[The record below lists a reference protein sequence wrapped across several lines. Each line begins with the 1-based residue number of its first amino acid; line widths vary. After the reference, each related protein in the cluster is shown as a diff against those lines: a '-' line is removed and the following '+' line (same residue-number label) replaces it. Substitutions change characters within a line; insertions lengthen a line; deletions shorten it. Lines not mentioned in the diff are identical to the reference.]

1 MTEKL
6 LQFIWKQRYFN
17 QQGLELLTGE
27 RLTIEYPGDDNV
39 HQGPDF
45 LNARIRINDNQWMGS
60 VELHLFSSG
69 WMKHS
74 HTEDENYR
82 NVILHV
88 VWKQDHLVLNREIPQ
103 LELSTRVP
111 HSMLDIYAG
120 WMNKPLFIPCELAA
134 AGTERKKWV
143 NWASRL
149 LINRLN
155 RKSDLILDSLQ
166 KNHFHWEEQLWWMI
180 ANNFGVPVNASAF
193 ESIARSI
200 PFSLLAKHRK
210 QFIQLEA
217 LLIGQANLLDRHFTD
232 PYALLLKREFQFLK
246 KKYNLKKNYES
257 VHFLRM
263 RPESFPAIRLS
274 QLASLYAENTSLF
287 AWTLECDSVALLKRK
302 MMVCAND
309 YWSNHYVFEKTS
321 GFRLKWLGTIKCES
335 IIINSVIPLLYAYGK
350 FIPDQ
355 DILDRSIAWL
365 KQIPPE
371 QNHIMDGWKHIGIS
385 MKKAA
390 GSQALMEL
398 KKQFCDQRK
407 CLECEIGKDLLR
419 PDSDTGPS

>member
-6 LQFIWKQRYFN
+6 LQFIWKHRYFN
-17 QQGLELLTGE
+17 QQALELLTGE
-27 RLTIEYPGDDNV
+27 RLTIEYPGEDNL

-45 LNARIRINDNQWMGS
+45 LNARIRIKGNLWIGS

-69 WMKHS
+69 WIKHS

-88 VWKQDHLVLNREIPQ
+88 VWKQDHLVLNRNIPQ
-103 LELSTRVP
+103 LELSTRIP
-111 HSMLDIYAG
+111 LSMLEIYTG
-120 WMNKPLFIPCELAA
+120 WMNKPTFIPCELTA
-134 AGTERKKWV
+134 AGAERKKWE

-155 RKSDLILDSLQ
+155 RKSEEILKSLQ
-166 KNHFHWEEQLWWMI
+166 KNQFHWEEQLWWMI
-180 ANNFGVPVNASAF
+180 ASNFGSPVNASAF
-193 ESIARSI
+193 EAIARSI

-232 PYALLLKREFQFLK
+232 PYALLLKREYQFLK
-246 KKYNLKKNYES
+246 KKYNLKKNYEP

-274 QLASLYAENTSLF
+274 QLASLYADNASLF
-287 AWTLECDSVALLKRK
+287 AWILECDSISVLKRK

-309 YWSNHYVFEKTS
+309 YWSNHYVFEKIS
-321 GFRLKWLGTIKCES
+321 DCRIKWLGTTKCES
-335 IIINSVIPLLYAYGK
+335 IIINSFIPLLYAYGK
-350 FIPDQ
+350 FIPDRAC
-355 DILDRSIAWL
+355 LERSIEWL
-365 KQIPPE
+365 KQLPSE
-371 QNHIMDGWKHIGIS
+371 QNHIIDDWKRIGIS
-385 MKKAA
+385 IKKAA
-390 GSQALMEL
+390 GSQALVEL

-407 CLECEIGKDLLR
+407 CLECEIGKYLLR
-419 PDSDTGPS
+419 PDDKTSRH